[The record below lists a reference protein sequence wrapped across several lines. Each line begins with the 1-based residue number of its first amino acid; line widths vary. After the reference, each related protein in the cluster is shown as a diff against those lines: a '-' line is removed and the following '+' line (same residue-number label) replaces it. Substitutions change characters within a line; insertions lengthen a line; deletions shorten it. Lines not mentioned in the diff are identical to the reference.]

1 MPTGYLERKGN
12 AIIMSMDLK
21 VYRNAAGAI
30 TNIDVDVVRFSVHHL
45 AWESPDDFAASIRK
59 NSRTLR
65 YRKGNSLPMPD
76 SELGL
81 VRYHIQSMLHPCT
94 GEHNEVAWGIH
105 DHDGHKQCF
114 WNNGLIVIFSNKE
127 AMVRELQLLGCDP
140 GKEYAAYIETSM
152 LIFVADN
159 LLAFRSTTSTTCVS
173 STEPTR

>member
-1 MPTGYLERKGN
+1 
-12 AIIMSMDLK
+12 MSMELK
-21 VYRNAAGAI
+21 VSHNAAGAI
-30 TNIDVDVVRFSVHHL
+30 ANIDVDVARFSVHRL
-45 AWESPDDFAASIRK
+45 AWESPGDFAASIRK

-65 YRKGNSLPMPD
+65 YRKGNSLAMPE

-81 VRYHIQSMLHPCT
+81 VRYYIQSMLHPCT

-140 GKEYAAYIETSM
+140 EKEYAAY
-152 LIFVADN
+152 VAT
-159 LLAFRSTTSTTCVS
+159 LVWIYRC
-173 STEPTR
+173 